1 MQQIAAKRY
10 GSALFE
16 VAKAKNRVKEFLEE
30 FRSISNIIL
39 ENKELKTFLHHPNI
53 TAEDKKKVIKEVFE
67 KEVDIE
73 ILNLLYI
80 LIDHNRMDEIRVVY
94 YDFKYLVYK
103 YWKIKIAYVTTAVAM
118 TDEEIETIRT
128 KLSNKYNCTIEVQNI
143 VDPSVI
149 GGVHLKVGDNVID
162 DTIVG
167 RLQKMKQDLF
177 EQNSEVRI

>member
-16 VAKAKNRVKEFLEE
+16 VAKAKDRVKEFLEE
-30 FRSISNIIL
+30 FRSISSIIL
-39 ENKELKTFLHHPNI
+39 ENKELKTFLHHPSI
-53 TAEDKKKVIKEVFE
+53 TADDKKKVIKEVFE

-80 LIDHNRMDEIRVVY
+80 LIEHNRMDEIRVVY
-94 YDFKYLVYK
+94 YDFKYLVYE
-103 YWKIKIAYVTTAVAM
+103 YWKIRIAYVTTAVSM
-118 TDEEIETIRT
+118 TDDEIEEIKE
-128 KLSNKYNCTIEVQNI
+128 KLSHKYKCTIEVQNI
-143 VDPSVI
+143 VDQNVI
-149 GGVHLKVGDNVID
+149 GGVHLKVGDEVID

-167 RLQKMKQDLF
+167 RLQRMKQDLF